1 MDFFDIKYTLTDMYK
16 FSPHTK
22 DFTAPRKPI
31 TMLLRRSPDLNGIS
45 ERRHTHKL
53 AHPEWAEQDV
63 WPLGELHTKDTEF
76 KREIGAIIWG
86 GVSKGRKGQWK

>member
-1 MDFFDIKYTLTDMYK
+1 MDFFDIKYTFPDMFK

-45 ERRHTHKL
+45 GRQHTHKL
-53 AHPEWAEQDV
+53 ARPEWAEQDV
-63 WPLGELHTKDTEF
+63 WALGELHIYFFD
-76 KREIGAIIWG
+76 
-86 GVSKGRKGQWK
+86 